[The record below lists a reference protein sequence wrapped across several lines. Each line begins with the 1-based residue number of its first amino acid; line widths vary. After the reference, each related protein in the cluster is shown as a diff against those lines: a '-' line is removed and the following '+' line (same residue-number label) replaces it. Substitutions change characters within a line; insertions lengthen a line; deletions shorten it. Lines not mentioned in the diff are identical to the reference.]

1 MKINRTVIII
11 ILSGIYIGLM
21 LSGAFRKLEY
31 LEGDVSDTGDDHKK
45 IDAWIKRNNLDTVGN
60 PIGTM
65 YTGGT
70 PLFDQNT
77 GTTIDKY
84 DYIINNHRDKPWNT
98 EDDAVGDGVDFGRRA
113 PETDF
118 APSPPLKPRPDNGV
132 VVELVSEEE
141 ERPKILPFSGGS
153 TVPTKPGQNAV
164 LGNPPMDKEM
174 EEILRGL
181 PLLGTYTDKSITRAM
196 DLKKKTQEV
205 FDGNFTEE
213 EKQQALREIH
223 GIPPSG
229 VFGDDEVCAFPK
241 SARVSSGDTP
251 SCNPL
256 GVRDIDSGF
265 IEDPNSE
272 YGCCMPGEN
281 WHHRF
286 YAQPIATLDSAP
298 TLNIPDQI
306 EILPDL
312 SAAVAAAAP
321 VISTDPTRRV
331 PGYVGESVI
340 KPTMD
345 VGPSPETTPMPTLE
359 EDAQRRRRLAAEEER
374 VNGSMLPFTDGFP
387 EHWGERPR
395 VETAD
400 IKAFPPEFG
409 GIGGRSGSST
419 MYSWISEN
427 LQMDKDN
434 GIDYI
439 SLIRPDPEYEL
450 DGRFYTTPMPSP
462 PDREFD
468 ELKLAAAV
476 LAQAETATDEPSDKK
491 NMNIGIGIGVGVL
504 ALFLIL
510 FTYYKL
516 RRRY

>member
-11 ILSGIYIGLM
+11 ILSGIYIGLI

-31 LEGDVSDTGDDHKK
+31 LEGDVSDTG
-45 IDAWIKRNNLDTVGN
+45 A
-60 PIGTM
+60 
-65 YTGGT
+65 
-70 PLFDQNT
+70 
-77 GTTIDKY
+77 
-84 DYIINNHRDKPWNT
+84 
-98 EDDAVGDGVDFGRRA
+98 
-113 PETDF
+113 
-118 APSPPLKPRPDNGV
+118 
-132 VVELVSEEE
+132 
-141 ERPKILPFSGGS
+141 
-153 TVPTKPGQNAV
+153 
-164 LGNPPMDKEM
+164 
-174 EEILRGL
+174 
-181 PLLGTYTDKSITRAM
+181 
-196 DLKKKTQEV
+196 
-205 FDGNFTEE
+205 E
-213 EKQQALREIH
+213 EK
-223 GIPPSG
+223 
-229 VFGDDEVCAFPK
+229 
-241 SARVSSGDTP
+241 
-251 SCNPL
+251 
-256 GVRDIDSGF
+256 
-265 IEDPNSE
+265 
-272 YGCCMPGEN
+272 
-281 WHHRF
+281 
-286 YAQPIATLDSAP
+286 
-298 TLNIPDQI
+298 
-306 EILPDL
+306 
-312 SAAVAAAAP
+312 
-321 VISTDPTRRV
+321 
-331 PGYVGESVI
+331 
-340 KPTMD
+340 
-345 VGPSPETTPMPTLE
+345 
-359 EDAQRRRRLAAEEER
+359 R
-374 VNGSMLPFTDGFP
+374 VNGSMLPFTDAFP

-439 SLIRPDPEYEL
+439 SLIHPDPEYEL

>member
-1 MKINRTVIII
+1 MKISRTVIII
-11 ILSGIYIGLM
+11 ILSGIYIGLV

-31 LEGDVSDTGDDHKK
+31 LEGDVSDTADRAKKYDALIEQGATAEEAIEIILNSPRSPPPVEVREK

-70 PLFDQNT
+70 PLFDENT
-77 GTTIDKY
+77 GMSTDRY
-84 DYIINNHRDKPWNT
+84 VYIINNHRDKPWNT
-98 EDDAVGDGVDFGRRA
+98 EDDAVGI
-113 PETDF
+113 
-118 APSPPLKPRPDNGV
+118 KPRPDNGV

-141 ERPKILPFSGGS
+141 ERLGSLPFGGGS

-164 LGNPPMDKEM
+164 LGNPPTDKEM

-181 PLLGTYTDKSITRAM
+181 PLLGTYTDKSIMRAM

-312 SAAVAAAAP
+312 SAAAAAAAA
-321 VISTDPTRRV
+321 VISTDPTRR
-331 PGYVGESVI
+331 
-340 KPTMD
+340 
-345 VGPSPETTPMPTLE
+345 
-359 EDAQRRRRLAAEEER
+359 
-374 VNGSMLPFTDGFP
+374 
-387 EHWGERPR
+387 
-395 VETAD
+395 
-400 IKAFPPEFG
+400 
-409 GIGGRSGSST
+409 
-419 MYSWISEN
+419 
-427 LQMDKDN
+427 
-434 GIDYI
+434 
-439 SLIRPDPEYEL
+439 DPEYEL

>member
-1 MKINRTVIII
+1 MKISRTVIII
-11 ILSGIYIGLM
+11 ILSGIYIGLV

-31 LEGDVSDTGDDHKK
+31 LEGDVFIAADRAKKYDALIEQGATAEEAIEIILNSPRSPPPVEVREK

-70 PLFDQNT
+70 PLFDENT
-77 GTTIDKY
+77 GMSIDRY
-84 DYIINNHRDKPWNT
+84 VYIISNNGHKPWNT

-118 APSPPLKPRPDNGV
+118 APSPPLKPRPDNGA

-141 ERPKILPFSGGS
+141 ERLGSLPFSGGS

-164 LGNPPMDKEM
+164 LGNPPTDKEM

-298 TLNIPDQI
+298 TLNIPGQI

-312 SAAVAAAAP
+312 SAAAAAASRDNIVSARYDEAEEQRVEAMAVAMDMLEGDEP
-321 VISTDPTRRV
+321 VIQNTPTASPEEVAARYEGAEEEREEALETV
-331 PGYVGESVI
+331 MNSI
-340 KPTMD
+340 
-345 VGPSPETTPMPTLE
+345 GPSPETT
-359 EDAQRRRRLAAEEER
+359 
-374 VNGSMLPFTDGFP
+374 
-387 EHWGERPR
+387 
-395 VETAD
+395 
-400 IKAFPPEFG
+400 
-409 GIGGRSGSST
+409 
-419 MYSWISEN
+419 
-427 LQMDKDN
+427 
-434 GIDYI
+434 
-439 SLIRPDPEYEL
+439 
-450 DGRFYTTPMPSP
+450 
-462 PDREFD
+462 
-468 ELKLAAAV
+468 
-476 LAQAETATDEPSDKK
+476 TDEASDTK
-491 NMNIGIGIGVGVL
+491 NMNIGIGISVGVL

>member
-11 ILSGIYIGLM
+11 ILGGIYIGLM
-21 LSGAFRKLEY
+21 LSGAFHKLEY

-45 IDAWIKRNNLDTVGN
+45 IDAWIERNNLDIAGN

-98 EDDAVGDGVDFGRRA
+98 EDDAVGIKPRPV
-113 PETDF
+113 TDF
-118 APSPPLKPRPDNGV
+118 APSPRND
-132 VVELVSEEE
+132 VEEVGLVWTSIDPGENWIEEE
-141 ERPKILPFSGGS
+141 ERLGSLPLRPES
-153 TVPTKPGQNAV
+153 TLPAKPGQNV
-164 LGNPPMDKEM
+164 TLGNPPRDLPSGGLAQPSDLGQNMIRNQLEGGQDRLFSDFSED
-174 EEILRGL
+174 EQADILAQVTESLVGGNSVDEALALGSIEIKSTGDVLSPGMWNGP
-181 PLLGTYTDKSITRAM
+181 PLSTSTSASRDDIVPVRS
-196 DLKKKTQEV
+196 
-205 FDGNFTEE
+205 DGAE
-213 EKQQALREIH
+213 EK
-223 GIPPSG
+223 
-229 VFGDDEVCAFPK
+229 
-241 SARVSSGDTP
+241 RVIG
-251 SCNPL
+251 N
-256 GVRDIDSGF
+256 
-265 IEDPNSE
+265 
-272 YGCCMPGEN
+272 
-281 WHHRF
+281 
-286 YAQPIATLDSAP
+286 
-298 TLNIPDQI
+298 
-306 EILPDL
+306 
-312 SAAVAAAAP
+312 
-321 VISTDPTRRV
+321 
-331 PGYVGESVI
+331 
-340 KPTMD
+340 
-345 VGPSPETTPMPTLE
+345 
-359 EDAQRRRRLAAEEER
+359 
-374 VNGSMLPFTDGFP
+374 MLPFTDGFP

-400 IKAFPPEFG
+400 IKAFPPEFV

-476 LAQAETATDEPSDKK
+476 ISTDPTRRVPGYVGEPVIKPTMDVGPSPETTPMPTPEEEVVRYEGAEEEREEASDTK
-491 NMNIGIGIGVGVL
+491 NMNIGIGISVGVL